1 MDLRRV
7 RTFVAIAEQG
17 TVSKA
22 ALKLHISQPG
32 LSRQI
37 HELEQELGL
46 RLFDRVGRG
55 LVLTPEGAQLLGSC
69 RQLLGQAS
77 AVGEHAELLKR
88 GDRGALKVAASP
100 IQIETALASFLP
112 GFSKRY
118 PYVQVTVIESVGT
131 NTLALLERGEIHL
144 GIGLVEAVAAQDQQ
158 FGCYPVPALHEV
170 AACHPS
176 FPLERGRT
184 IDIGSIAPH
193 PLLLLDTAFSG
204 RKNLDAVCRLAGIK
218 PNILIESRSPHTLL
232 ALAEAGL
239 GVAIVGTAVQTSRY
253 KLRTALITYK
263 GRPIQNPLAV
273 VWNKRRPLP
282 QYAQDFCRLLADHI
296 RKLFPIRPV
305 SKVRNRRGR
314 SRDMNRDV

>member
-77 AVGEHAELLKR
+77 AIGEHAELLKR

-118 PYVQVTVIESVGT
+118 PYVQV
-131 NTLALLERGEIHL
+131 
-144 GIGLVEAVAAQDQQ
+144 
-158 FGCYPVPALHEV
+158 
-170 AACHPS
+170 
-176 FPLERGRT
+176 
-184 IDIGSIAPH
+184 
-193 PLLLLDTAFSG
+193 
-204 RKNLDAVCRLAGIK
+204 
-218 PNILIESRSPHTLL
+218 
-232 ALAEAGL
+232 
-239 GVAIVGTAVQTSRY
+239 
-253 KLRTALITYK
+253 
-263 GRPIQNPLAV
+263 
-273 VWNKRRPLP
+273 
-282 QYAQDFCRLLADHI
+282 
-296 RKLFPIRPV
+296 
-305 SKVRNRRGR
+305 
-314 SRDMNRDV
+314 